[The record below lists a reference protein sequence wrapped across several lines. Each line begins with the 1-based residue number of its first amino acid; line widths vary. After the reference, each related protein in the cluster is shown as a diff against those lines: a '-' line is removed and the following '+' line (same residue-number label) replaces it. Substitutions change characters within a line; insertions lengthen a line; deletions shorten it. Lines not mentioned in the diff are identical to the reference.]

1 MSAGNSNTISV
12 EVMGRLHQFTCSAEQ
27 EEGLK
32 QAASN
37 LDVMFKDIKQQS
49 SVGNNE
55 RALLVAALNLSYQL
69 LIANGTLEQHQH
81 SHNSLINKLKLS
93 V

>member
-12 EVMGRLHQFTCSAEQ
+12 EIMGRQHQFACSAEQ

-32 QAASN
+32 EAASN
-37 LDVMFKDIKQQS
+37 LDVMFKGIKQQS

-69 LIANGTLEQHQH
+69 LTANSQLEKHQLCH
-81 SHNSLINKLKLS
+81 SHLISTLQASL
-93 V
+93 